1 MESLQFWRSE
11 VRCEEEGTEV
21 RVSVGLVSSGGSR
34 RNLLFASPSV
44 SWLLLPFFVSLTHVC
59 VCVCV
64 CVCVYLLS
72 CVQLFVTP

>member
-64 CVCVYLLS
+64 CVCVICSVVSNSL
-72 CVQLFVTP
+72 